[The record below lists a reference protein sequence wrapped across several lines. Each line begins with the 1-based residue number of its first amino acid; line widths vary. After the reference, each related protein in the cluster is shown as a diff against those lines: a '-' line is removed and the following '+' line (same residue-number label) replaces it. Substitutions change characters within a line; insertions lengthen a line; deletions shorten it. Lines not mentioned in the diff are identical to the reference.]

1 MADAKGVGMSLQTA
15 KKLAATFDVA
25 KVRADFPIL
34 SRHVHGKPLVFL
46 DSAAS
51 AQKPRQV
58 IEAMTKVY
66 SDEYANVHRGAYY
79 LSEMATASY
88 EAAREKVRAFI
99 NAKNVSEIVFTK
111 GATEAINLVAATY
124 GRAFLKAGDE
134 IVITAVEHHSNIVPW
149 QLLRDATGCVLR
161 IAPVNLDGSVDAAA
175 FAEVIGPKTKLVA
188 IAHVSNVLGTV
199 LPVREIAELA
209 HAVGA
214 KVMLDGCQ
222 GIVHRHV
229 DVQDLGCDFYVF
241 SGHKLY
247 GPTGIGV
254 LWARAELLDA
264 MPPYQGG
271 GDMIDT
277 VTFAK
282 TTWAPAPAKFEAG
295 TPPIAQAIGLGA
307 AIDYLNSLDR
317 AAVADH
323 EDALLRYAMTR
334 LAQVPGVRLI
344 GTAPHKA
351 AVQSFVMD
359 GAHPHDLATVLD
371 RHGVCVR
378 AGHHCAQPLM
388 EVLGVTAT
396 TRASFGIYNTMEEV
410 DVLVNAL
417 ARAQEVLL

>member
-1 MADAKGVGMSLQTA
+1 MSSLPA
-15 KKLAATFDVA
+15 KKQAAAFDVA

-34 SRHVHGKPLVFL
+34 SRTVHGKPLVFL

-58 IEAMTKVY
+58 IEAITKVY

-79 LSEMATASY
+79 LSETATANY

-99 NAKNVSEIVFTK
+99 NARSVSEIVFTK

-124 GRAFLKAGDE
+124 GRAFLKPGDE
-134 IVITAVEHHSNIVPW
+134 VVITEVEHHSNIVPW
-149 QLLRDATGCVLR
+149 QLVREATGCVLR
-161 IAPVNLDGSVDAAA
+161 IAPVNPDGSVDVDA
-175 FAEVIGPKTKLVA
+175 FAKVIGPKTKLVA

-199 LPVREIAELA
+199 LPVREIADLA
-209 HAVGA
+209 HAAGA
-214 KVMLDGCQ
+214 KIMLDGCQ

-229 DVQDLGCDFYVF
+229 DVQALGCDFYVF

-271 GDMIDT
+271 GDMIET
-277 VTFAK
+277 VTFAGS
-282 TTWAPAPAKFEAG
+282 TWAQAPAKFEAG

-317 AAVADH
+317 DAVADH
-323 EDALLRYAMTR
+323 EHALLRYAMTR
-334 LAQVPGVRLI
+334 LAQVPGLTLI

-351 AVQSFVMD
+351 AVQSFVME
-359 GAHPHDLATVLD
+359 GVHPHDLATVLD

-388 EVLGVTAT
+388 ERLGVTAT
-396 TRASFGIYNTMEEV
+396 TRASFGLYNTMDEV
-410 DVLVNAL
+410 DALVNAL

>member
-1 MADAKGVGMSLQTA
+1 MNKITKSP
-15 KKLAATFDVA
+15 TFDVA

-34 SRHVHGKPLVFL
+34 AREVHGKPLVYL

-58 IEAMTKVY
+58 IDAISRAY
-66 SDEYANVHRGAYY
+66 GHEYANVHRGAYY
-79 LSEMATASY
+79 LSETATAAY
-88 EAAREKVRAFI
+88 EAAREKVRQFI
-99 NAKNVSEIVFTK
+99 NAANIREVVFTK
-111 GATEAINLVAATY
+111 GATEAINLVAATW
-124 GRAFLKAGDE
+124 GRTFIKAGDE

-161 IAPVNLDGSVDAAA
+161 IAPVALDGSIDIAE
-175 FAEVIGPKTKLVA
+175 FAKVIGPKTKLVA
-188 IAHVSNVLGTV
+188 VAHVSNVLGTV

-214 KVMLDGCQ
+214 KLLLDGCQ
-222 GIVHRHV
+222 GIVHEHV

-247 GPTGIGV
+247 GPTGIGI
-254 LWARAELLDA
+254 LWARFDLLDA

-271 GDMIDT
+271 GDMIDS

-282 TTWAPAPAKFEAG
+282 TTWAPPPAKFEAG
-295 TPPIAQAIGLGA
+295 TPPIVQAIGLGA
-307 AIDYLNSLDR
+307 AIDYLNTLDR
-317 AAVADH
+317 VAVAAH
-323 EDALLRYAMTR
+323 ETALLRYAMSS

-351 AVQSFVMD
+351 AVQSFVME

-371 RHGVCVR
+371 RSGVCVR

-388 EVLGVTAT
+388 ELLGVTAT
-396 TRASFGIYNTMEEV
+396 TRASFGLYNTMDEV
-410 DVLVNAL
+410 DALVAAL
-417 ARAQEVLL
+417 HRAQEVLL

>member
-1 MADAKGVGMSLQTA
+1 MSPHPA
-15 KKLAATFDVA
+15 KKLAPAFDVA

-34 SRHVHGKPLVFL
+34 SRNVHGKPLVFL

-58 IEAMTKVY
+58 IEAITKVY

-79 LSEMATASY
+79 LSETATANY
-88 EAAREKVRAFI
+88 EAAREKVRGFI
-99 NAKNVSEIVFTK
+99 NAKSVSEIVFTK
-111 GATEAINLVAATY
+111 GATEAINLVASAY
-124 GRAFLKAGDE
+124 GRAFIKAGDE
-134 IVITAVEHHSNIVPW
+134 VVITAVEHHSNIVPW

-161 IAPVNLDGSVDAAA
+161 VVPVTPDGSVDVAA
-175 FAEVIGPKTKLVA
+175 FAKVIGPKTKLVA

-199 LPVREIAELA
+199 LPVREIASLA

-214 KVMLDGCQ
+214 KIMLDGCQ

-254 LWARAELLDA
+254 LWARAAVLDA

-307 AIDYLNSLDR
+307 AIDYLNSIDR
-317 AAVADH
+317 AAAADH

-334 LAQVPGVRLI
+334 LAQVPGIRLI
-344 GTAPHKA
+344 GTAAHKA

-388 EVLGVTAT
+388 EILGVTAT
-396 TRASFGIYNTMEEV
+396 TRASFGIYNTMDEV
-410 DVLVNAL
+410 DALVHAL
-417 ARAQEVLL
+417 TRAREVLL

>member
-1 MADAKGVGMSLQTA
+1 MNKITKS
-15 KKLAATFDVA
+15 AAYDVS

-34 SRHVHGKPLVFL
+34 SREVHGKPLVYL

-58 IEAMTKVY
+58 IEAISRAY
-66 SDEYANVHRGAYY
+66 GHEYANVHRGAYY
-79 LSEMATASY
+79 LSETATAAY
-88 EAAREKVRAFI
+88 EAAREKVRQFI
-99 NAKNVSEIVFTK
+99 NAANIREVVFTK
-111 GATEAINLVAATY
+111 GATEAINLVAATW
-124 GRAFLKAGDE
+124 GRTFIKAGDE

-161 IAPVNLDGSVDAAA
+161 IAPVALDGSIGIAE
-175 FAEVIGPKTKLVA
+175 FAKVIGPKTKLVA
-188 IAHVSNVLGTV
+188 VAHVSNVLGTV

-214 KVMLDGCQ
+214 KLLLDGCQ
-222 GIVHRHV
+222 GIVHEHV

-247 GPTGIGV
+247 GPTGIGI
-254 LWARAELLDA
+254 LWARFELLDA

-271 GDMIDT
+271 GDMIDS

-282 TTWAPAPAKFEAG
+282 TTWAPPPAKFEAG
-295 TPPIAQAIGLGA
+295 TPPIVQAIGLGA
-307 AIDYLNSLDR
+307 AIDYLNTLDR
-317 AAVADH
+317 VAVAAH
-323 EDALLRYAMTR
+323 ESALLRYAMTS

-344 GTAPHKA
+344 GTAPYKA
-351 AVQSFVMD
+351 AVQSFVME

-371 RHGVCVR
+371 RSGVCVR

-388 EVLGVTAT
+388 ELLGVTAT
-396 TRASFGIYNTMEEV
+396 TRASFGLYNTMDEV
-410 DVLVNAL
+410 DALVAAL
-417 ARAQEVLL
+417 HRAQEVLL

>member
-1 MADAKGVGMSLQTA
+1 MTSHPA
-15 KKLAATFDVA
+15 KKIVPAFDVT

-34 SRHVHGKPLVFL
+34 SRTVHGKPLVFL

-58 IEAMTKVY
+58 IDAITQVY

-79 LSEMATASY
+79 LSETATANY
-88 EAAREKVRAFI
+88 EAAREKVRGFI
-99 NAKNVSEIVFTK
+99 NAKSVSEIVFTK
-111 GATEAINLVAATY
+111 GATEAINLVAAAY
-124 GRAFLKAGDE
+124 GRAFIKAGDE
-134 IVITAVEHHSNIVPW
+134 VVITTLEHHSNIVPW

-161 IAPVNLDGSVDAAA
+161 IVPVNPDGSVDVAE
-175 FAEVIGPKTKLVA
+175 FAKVIGPKTKLVA

-209 HAVGA
+209 HAAGA
-214 KVMLDGCQ
+214 KIMLDGCQ

-229 DVQDLGCDFYVF
+229 DIQNLGCDFYVF

-295 TPPIAQAIGLGA
+295 TPPIVQAIGLGA
-307 AIDYLNSLDR
+307 AIDYLNSIDR
-317 AAVADH
+317 MAAADH
-323 EDALLRYAMTR
+323 EDGLLRYAMTR

-410 DVLVNAL
+410 DAL
-417 ARAQEVLL
+417 AHALIRAQEVLL